1 MHSHQQQMRIPV
13 LPHLHQHLKLST
25 AWILVILIDM
35 WWYLW
40 ISLMTY
46 DMDHLFKFLFANCTL
61 SLVRYLLKFLAYFWI
76 RSLFS
81 YCWVLGL
88 IYKFWITVL
97 YQMYLL
103 QIFSPSLWLIFWL
116 TWHFLPSVE
125 VSNFMRSNNISYF
138 FHGLYLWCFI

>member
-1 MHSHQQQMRIPV
+1 M
-13 LPHLHQHLKLST
+13 L
-25 AWILVILIDM
+25 ILIC
-35 WWYLW
+35 YKCYVNTYV
-40 ISLMTY
+40 ISVISESHLY
-46 DMDHLFKFLFANCTL
+46 DIDHLFKFLFGNCTL

-103 QIFSPSLWLIFWL
+103 QIFSPSLWLIFLL
-116 TWHFLPSVE
+116 TWHFLPSVK
-125 VSNFMRSNNISYF
+125 VSNFMRSNNINYF
-138 FHGLYLWCFI
+138 FHRLYLWCFIEKVITLHKII